1 MKREVENEQR
11 LPAFALT
18 APELELLWE
27 RLIELFEP
35 AKPLRSRLHLTLPN
49 EKLQFDGMHEVKSYG
64 RVRGRVTQFEIE
76 FSQESKSI
84 SVRSADPIFRP
95 TATVKVRADSD
106 VWCAGAINT
115 VQTVVQPNRTW
126 YWWFV
131 NWPFL
136 LTFFILSMVPWL
148 SSWLGL
154 LTFKHAPPR
163 VALAWFSVVLL
174 LGFLALTK
182 EKLLPAAALTFT
194 DEPNFVRRYGAEI
207 SLVLGVISIILAIV
221 ALI

>member
-1 MKREVENEQR
+1 MKREVEKEQK

-18 APELELLWE
+18 GPELELLWG
-27 RLIELFEP
+27 RLNELFEP
-35 AKPLRSRLHLTLPN
+35 EKPLRSRLHLTLPN
-49 EKLQFDGMHEVKSYG
+49 EKLQFDGIDELKSYD

-84 SVRSADPIFRP
+84 SVRSAAPIFRS
-95 TATVKVRADSD
+95 TATVKARADSD
-106 VWCAGAINT
+106 VWIAGAINT
-115 VQTVVQPNRTW
+115 VQTVVQPNRAW

-136 LTFFILSMVPWL
+136 LTFFILSLVPWA
-148 SSWLGL
+148 SSWLGVV
-154 LTFKHAPPR
+154 TFKDASPR

-174 LGFLALTK
+174 LGFLAFTK
-182 EKLLPAAALTFT
+182 DRLLPAAALIFT

-207 SLVLGVISIILAIV
+207 GLVLGVISIILAIV

>member
-1 MKREVENEQR
+1 MKREVENEQK
-11 LPAFALT
+11 LPAFALN
-18 APELELLWE
+18 APELELLWA
-27 RLIELFEP
+27 RLTELFELE
-35 AKPLRSRLHLTLPN
+35 KPLRSRLHLTLPN
-49 EKLQFDGMHEVKSYG
+49 EKLQFDGLDEVKSYG

-84 SVRSADPIFRP
+84 SVRSAAPIFR
-95 TATVKVRADSD
+95 TAATVKARADSD

-115 VQTVVQPNRTW
+115 VQTVIQPNRMW

-136 LTFFILSMVPWL
+136 LTFFILSMVPWVAP
-148 SSWLGL
+148 WFGVI
-154 LTFKHAPPR
+154 TFKEASPR
-163 VALAWFSVVLL
+163 AALAWFSVVVL
-174 LGFLALTK
+174 LGFLAFTK
-182 EKLLPAAALTFT
+182 DKLLPAATLTFT

-221 ALI
+221 ALV